1 MLALASITRP
11 GYLSIAACKNHK
23 RPTEMKA
30 KLIEEQPGKT
40 LIRYGPIQLEL
51 TLAGNQYILS
61 LYTSDP
67 KRSEIIGGYAAAA
80 NSSCG
85 CNR

>member
-1 MLALASITRP
+1 
-11 GYLSIAACKNHK
+11 
-23 RPTEMKA
+23 MKA

-67 KRSEIIGGYAAAA
+67 KRSVTMGGYVAATKY
-80 NSSCG
+80 SQSEI
-85 CNR
+85 